1 MSVKMSWVNIRSITQ
16 SFEDRLNEYVVNH
29 ASDDEFLE
37 FNRFYTL
44 IKKWDKPPDKSIRD
58 LYEMYK

>member
-29 ASDDEFLE
+29 ANDDEFLE

-44 IKKWDKPPDKSIRD
+44 IKT
-58 LYEMYK
+58 